1 MGATNGVV
9 DQAASKIGR
18 EVKFFIWLII
28 VYSTF
33 FSAVV
38 SGSTQQFQT
47 IYYNKQ
53 TIQITLSVNHER
65 VVKLPFT
72 SRLHLQP
79 SISKVLDVVIQDD
92 ILLLTAKKPF
102 ISGRAKVVSL
112 SNSSSHPIILLS
124 LSAVTEQV
132 ESQPVEIVVPSLVKR
147 HAKSLDEA
155 HQVGTNQ
162 PGIVSTPEHPYV
174 SLSRYALQRAFVPER
189 LLEVSYGVSNVN
201 VFSGIL
207 PLYQGGELQ
216 TQIHSSYRKGELYA
230 TVVRVDNLIDKKVE
244 IDPRKFRGRWLAR
257 SGFVYTLMPKG
268 TSQSTTAFV
277 LISDMPFEDAANHV
291 LQVGGEGE

>member
-1 MGATNGVV
+1 M
-9 DQAASKIGR
+9 
-18 EVKFFIWLII
+18 KFLTWLVIAYFTI
-28 VYSTF
+28 

-38 SGSTQQFQT
+38 SGSTQQFQP

-53 TIQITLSVNHER
+53 TIQISLPVNHER

-79 SISKVLDVVIQDD
+79 SILNVLDAVIQDD

-112 SNSSSHPIILLS
+112 SNSSNHPVILLS
-124 LSAVTEQV
+124 LSAVAEQA

-147 HAKSLDEA
+147 HGQNLDGA

-162 PGIVSTPEHPYV
+162 SGVVSTPEHPYV
-174 SLSRYALQRAFVPER
+174 SLSRYALQRAFAPER
-189 LLEVSYGVSNVN
+189 LLEASYGVSTVN
-201 VFSGIL
+201 VFSGLL
-207 PLYQGGELQ
+207 PLYQGGELR
-216 TQIHSSYRKGELYA
+216 TEIHSSYRKGELYA
-230 TVVRVDNLIDKKVE
+230 TVVRVDNLLIDKKVE
-244 IDPRKFRGRWLAR
+244 VDPRKFRGRWLAR
-257 SGFVYTLMPKG
+257 TGFVYTLMPKG
-268 TSQSTTAFV
+268 ASQSTTAFV

-291 LQVGGEGE
+291 LQVGVDGG